1 MLRIGVI
8 QMNSQSD
15 KPANLRS
22 IAELVDLAVA
32 RDRPDW
38 LLLPEHCEWLGGSTG
53 APAVAEPPVGGN
65 TYQLL
70 ASLARRH
77 RIWIH
82 GGSFY
87 EQAGPGR
94 AYNTS
99 VVFDREGREVERY
112 RKIHLFD
119 VTTADG
125 ARYHESATVEPGDRL
140 AVYDCEGVRVGCS
153 ICYDVRFP
161 ELYQGL
167 AARGAELIAVPAAFT
182 LQTGK
187 DHWETL
193 LRARAIETACWV
205 AAAAQWGSY
214 PTPAGERQSF
224 GQSLIADPWGQV
236 VARVSDGVGVATAC
250 LDPSITARVRAQ
262 IPVMANKAIGLRVPA

>member
-1 MLRIGVI
+1 MLKIAVI

-15 KPANLRS
+15 KPGNLRA
-22 IAELVDLAVA
+22 IAGLVDAAVE
-32 RDRPDW
+32 RDQPDW
-38 LLLPEHCEWLGGSTG
+38 VLLPEHCEWLGGSAG
-53 APAVAEPPVGGN
+53 APAIAEPHIGGE

-70 ASLARRH
+70 AGLARRH

-87 EQAGPGR
+87 EAAGKDR

-99 VVFDREGREVERY
+99 VVFDRTGREVERY

-125 ARYHESATVEPGDRL
+125 ARYHESATVEPGDHI
-140 AVYDCEGVRVGCS
+140 AVYDCEGIRVGCS

-161 ELYQGL
+161 ELYQAL

-182 LQTGK
+182 LLTGK

-193 LRARAIETACWV
+193 LRARAIETGCWV
-205 AAAAQWGSY
+205 AAAVQWGSY
-214 PTPAGERQSF
+214 PTPAGERHSF
-224 GQSLIADPWGQV
+224 GQSLIADPWGHV
-236 VARVSDGVGVATAC
+236 LARVSDGIGFASTH
-250 LDPSITARVRAQ
+250 LDPAVTARVRGQ
-262 IPVMANKAIGLRVPA
+262 IPVLANKAIGVRVQP